1 MNTVNAT
8 IVHTDSQLNQRY
20 ATKATLICD
29 PLTDSP
35 LRAGFWQS
43 LLLSW
48 FEALTATGKDADEQE
63 QNTALTLMHA

>member
-8 IVHTDSQLNQRY
+8 IVHTDSQLNQWN

-35 LRAGFWQS
+35 LTAGFWQS

-48 FEALTATGKDADEQE
+48 SEARTATGKDAEEQE
-63 QNTALTLMHA
+63 